1 MKDSAVFFLGV
12 FELARLL
19 EDPNNWQKECIASV
33 SLEQKGMH
41 AYAKIHQDPVLYRTL
56 YTYLCTRLSR
66 PSERARVMAQ
76 LYRWEMVFHCQAA
89 TEAVACLRL
98 HIGSTK
104 ILKTVLR
111 SLQVPNYVMRYEMN

>member
-1 MKDSAVFFLGV
+1 MGV

-56 YTYLCTRLSR
+56 YTYLCTRLAT
-66 PSERARVMAQ
+66 PSERAKVVGQ
-76 LYRWEMVFHCQAA
+76 LHRWEMEFHCQTA
-89 TEAVACLRL
+89 TEAVACWRL

-104 ILKTVLR
+104 VLKTVIR
-111 SLQVPNYVMRYEMN
+111 AMQKPGYVTR